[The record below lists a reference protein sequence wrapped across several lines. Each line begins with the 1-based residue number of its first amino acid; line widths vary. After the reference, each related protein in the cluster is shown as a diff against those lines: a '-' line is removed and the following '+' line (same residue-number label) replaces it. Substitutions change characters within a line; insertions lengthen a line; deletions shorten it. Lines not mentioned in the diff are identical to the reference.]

1 MSKDDAPAPP
11 DYSPLIAAQ
20 TAAAEHASQV
30 SADNLAWA
38 KEQYQNTKALT
49 DRVNAGLL
57 DTQDRNAQIA
67 KDANQRYLDV
77 FQPQEDALVRDADT
91 YASQEKKDQMVGM
104 AQAGVGQA
112 FDAARDSSTRELE
125 SFGINPADTR
135 YKALDIGTRAQ
146 EAAAKAGAGNIAS
159 QQVDATAR
167 DLRNQAIALG
177 QTTAGRGV
185 QADQVAGNAGLGAV
199 GATNSTTTTGAST
212 MGTGLQWDAATQTW
226 RQGAVNT
233 MNTQY
238 SNQMD
243 NFKAN
248 QTSSSGIGSLLGTVA
263 GLAIPGGGTI
273 GGAIGSKIGGMLFS
287 AEGGPVPDPSQ
298 VATTGGAVPT
308 SASPSQGQVTDDVPA
323 QLNAG
328 EFVIPKDVTSWYGQK
343 FMQDLIKKARAGMN
357 SDSEAPAQPSVGVG
371 AIPRQPAFQSAQAQ
385 A

>member
-1 MSKDDAPAPP
+1 MSKDKAPPPP

-20 TAAAEHASQV
+20 TAAAEHAAQV
-30 SADNLAWA
+30 SADNLSWA
-38 KEQYQNTKALT
+38 KEQFASSKALT
-49 DRVNAGLL
+49 DKVNQGLI
-57 DTQDRNAQIA
+57 DTQERNKQIA
-67 KDANQRYLDV
+67 NDANQRYLDV
-77 FQPQEDALVRDADT
+77 FQPQEDALVKDANT
-91 YASQEKKDQMVGM
+91 YATQEKKDQMVGM

-146 EAAAKAGAGNIAS
+146 EAAAKAGAGNVAS

-167 DLRNQAIALG
+167 DLRSQAIAVGSALP
-177 QTTAGRGV
+177 GRAM
-185 QADQVAGNAGLGAV
+185 QADQIAGNAGLGAV
-199 GATNSTTTTGAST
+199 GAGNSTTASGAST
-212 MGTGLQWDAATQTW
+212 MGTGLQWDAASQTW

-233 MNTQY
+233 TNTGF
-238 SNQMD
+238 SNQND

-248 QTSSSGIGSLLGTVA
+248 QSSSSGIGSLLGTVA

-273 GGAIGSKIGGMLFS
+273 GGAIGSKIGGALGF
-287 AEGGPVPDPSQ
+287 AEGGAVPE
-298 VATTGGAVPT
+298 ATTGGAVPT
-308 SASPSQGQVTDDVPA
+308 SMSPSQGQVTDDVPA

-371 AIPRQPAFQSAQAQ
+371 AIPRQPAFQSAQA
-385 A
+385 